1 MAAFYKTTIKISNMQ
16 KQKQSGPSGKAPSTY
31 RRAHIKPS
39 QAAGSQSIQPD
50 LLKKIHP
57 KFLPV
62 IGHNSENSIIQIRD
76 ALITYCQREIGP
88 ISKMF
93 TAGKFD
99 PPPHIVFDSKDF
111 SAASDPSG
119 ILKAKILNQMKTRD
133 SELES
138 YDRSKLR
145 LFGII
150 SSMVSKEIGEKIRS
164 FFTDKA
170 NAAITTAASAGL
182 GASTA
187 TAAISATDPSDNE
200 CPLEL

>member
-1 MAAFYKTTIKISNMQ
+1 MQ

-31 RRAHIKPS
+31 ADKRAHIKPS
-39 QAAGSQSIQPD
+39 QAPSSQSISPH

-57 KFLPV
+57 EFLPV
-62 IGHNSENSIIQIRD
+62 IGHNSGNSIIQIRD

-99 PPPHIVFDSKDF
+99 PPPEIVFDPKDF
-111 SAASDPSG
+111 TATLDPSG
-119 ILKAKILNQMKTRD
+119 ILKARILNQMKIRD

-138 YDRSKLR
+138 YNRSKLR

-150 SSMVSKEIGEKIRS
+150 SSMMSKEM
-164 FFTDKA
+164 DV
-170 NAAITTAASAGL
+170 
-182 GASTA
+182 
-187 TAAISATDPSDNE
+187 
-200 CPLEL
+200 

>member
-1 MAAFYKTTIKISNMQ
+1 MQ
-16 KQKQSGPSGKAPSTY
+16 KQKQSGPSGKAPSTHAD

-39 QAAGSQSIQPD
+39 QAAGSQSTQPH

-57 KFLPV
+57 EFLPV
-62 IGHNSENSIIQIRD
+62 IGHNSGNSIIQIRD

-99 PPPHIVFDSKDF
+99 PPPDIVFDPKDF

-119 ILKAKILNQMKTRD
+119 ILEAKILNQMKTRD
-133 SELES
+133 SELVS
-138 YDRSKLR
+138 FNRSKLR

-150 SSMVSKEIGEKIRS
+150 SSMMSKEMDEKIRS
-164 FFTDKA
+164 FSTDKA
-170 NAAITTAASAGL
+170 NAAIATAASAGL

-187 TAAISATDPSDNE
+187 TAAISATDPFDNE
-200 CPLEL
+200 WPPYSYGRQ